1 MKEMGLVEDKFM
13 DVMAEMFEV
22 EANEL
27 SMDIEYKKYEKWDS
41 LKMMNIVMELEDAF
55 DISIPLEKISN
66 VKTLK
71 DLYDIVQGK

>member
-1 MKEMGLVEDKFM
+1 MEDKFM

>member
-1 MKEMGLVEDKFM
+1 MESKFM

-22 EANEL
+22 DANEL
-27 SMDIEYKKYEKWDS
+27 SMDIEYKNYEKWDS

-55 DISIPLEKISN
+55 DLSIPLEKISN

>member
-1 MKEMGLVEDKFM
+1 MEDKFM

-22 EANEL
+22 EASEL

-41 LKMMNIVMELEDAF
+41 LKMMNIVMELEDTF

>member
-1 MKEMGLVEDKFM
+1 MESKFM

-22 EANEL
+22 DANEL
-27 SMDIEYKKYEKWDS
+27 SMDIEYKNYEKWDS

-71 DLYDIVQGK
+71 DLYDIVRGK

>member
-1 MKEMGLVEDKFM
+1 MGLVEDKFM

>member
-1 MKEMGLVEDKFM
+1 MESKFM

-22 EANEL
+22 DANEL
-27 SMDIEYKKYEKWDS
+27 SMDIEYKNYEKWDS

-55 DISIPLEKISN
+55 DISIPLEKISD

>member
-1 MKEMGLVEDKFM
+1 MGFMESKFM

-22 EANEL
+22 DANEL
-27 SMDIEYKKYEKWDS
+27 SMDIEYKNYEKWDS

>member
-1 MKEMGLVEDKFM
+1 MESKFM

-22 EANEL
+22 DANEL
-27 SMDIEYKKYEKWDS
+27 SMDIEYKNYEKWDS

-66 VKTLK
+66 VKKLK

>member
-1 MKEMGLVEDKFM
+1 MESKFM

-22 EANEL
+22 DANEL
-27 SMDIEYKKYEKWDS
+27 SMDIEYKNYEKWDS